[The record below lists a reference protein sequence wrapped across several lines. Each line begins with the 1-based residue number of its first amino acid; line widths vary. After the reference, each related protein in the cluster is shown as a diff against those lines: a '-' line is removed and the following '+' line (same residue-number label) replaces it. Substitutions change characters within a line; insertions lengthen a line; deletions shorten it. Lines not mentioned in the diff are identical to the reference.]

1 MPGKLA
7 KIFIFALLVMAVSSE
22 SFAAS
27 FKAVNERGIELADS
41 ISFLGSQIITN
52 NKHSLQAK
60 LTKAER
66 TYDTDKGSAV
76 SPYTLNRVWAKDGTI
91 VCGCAKKN
99 KKFEVEHIITNDP
112 KMFFVGGL
120 HVGDSLSAL
129 EEFIGATIVEAAEA
143 GEFEEAGWDVDASS
157 SGGVITWD
165 SAPENADSIVI
176 YFDSKKV
183 ITQIEYF
190 TNKTYLPVAESV
202 QLFISDKIRELKI
215 FKR

>member
-1 MPGKLA
+1 MSKLV
-7 KIFIFALLVMAVSSE
+7 KIFVCMALIMAVSSE
-22 SFAAS
+22 SYAAS
-27 FKAVNERGIELADS
+27 FKAVNDRGIELADS
-41 ISFLGSQIITN
+41 ISFLGSQIIAN

-60 LTKAER
+60 LTKSER

-112 KMFFVGGL
+112 KMFFVSGL
-120 HVGDSLSAL
+120 HVGDTLSAL
-129 EEFIGATIVEAAEA
+129 EEFIGATIIEAAEA
-143 GEFEEAGWDVDASS
+143 GEFEEVGWDVDASS
-157 SGGVITWD
+157 SGGVVKWD

-176 YFDSKKV
+176 YFDNKKV

-190 TNKTYLPVAESV
+190 TNKTYLPIADSV
-202 QLFISDKIRELKI
+202 QMFISDKLKELKI
-215 FKR
+215 FK